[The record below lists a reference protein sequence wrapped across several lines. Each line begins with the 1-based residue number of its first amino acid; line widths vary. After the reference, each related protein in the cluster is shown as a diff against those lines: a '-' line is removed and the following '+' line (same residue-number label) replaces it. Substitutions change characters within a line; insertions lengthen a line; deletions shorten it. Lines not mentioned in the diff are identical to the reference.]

1 MMYNFTVEYMVLELM
16 VICRGIEDDFSEV
29 GGIKLI

>member
-1 MMYNFTVEYMVLELM
+1 MYNFTVEYMVLERM
-16 VICRGIEDDFSEV
+16 VFCHGIEDDFGEV